1 MKVGWQMRK
10 SKRLRRW
17 IIVLVITFLFIIYY
31 NRTLGDILLEI
42 KSLPASLTIIS
53 IVFTTIYYI
62 IEGKLIEFVAS
73 RHNKNFTWV
82 QGIAIAY
89 IGSFYRFTTMGAA
102 AGPSEVYYL
111 YQEGI
116 PISRGTGMCLV
127 KFIIHKVTIA
137 VYGILGYLVLS
148 RKMNHILKPYRIYI
162 IIGSLIAVLY
172 TVLLIAVCISRRFS
186 KLVIWLVRKIPVK
199 RVGFQKKSNQLIES
213 IILLQDESSI
223 LFKNKEKI
231 LWIFIL
237 NIGKQTCYYLI
248 PAIFFYFRSNILVLN
263 VVPLMAVCNMLA
275 GVLPA
280 PSGIGSLEYVFL
292 LLFQSLTKVDIA
304 ASVILLYRF
313 VTWLI
318 PFVIGGVFV
327 AVYKKRYLK
336 ESN

>member
-1 MKVGWQMRK
+1 MKVGRQMRK
-10 SKRLRRW
+10 EIRLRRW
-17 IIVLVITFLFIIYY
+17 IIVLTIIIIFIIYY
-31 NRTLGDILLEI
+31 KKTLGDILIEI
-42 KSLPASLTIIS
+42 RYLPTSLTLIS
-53 IVFTTIYYI
+53 IVFTTIYFI

-73 RHNKNFTWV
+73 RHNQDFTWI
-82 QGIAIAY
+82 QGTAVAY
-89 IGSFYRFTTMGAA
+89 ISSFYRFTTMGAA

-111 YQEGI
+111 YMEGI

-148 RKMNHILKPYRIYI
+148 KKMNHILMPYRTYI
-162 IIGSLIAVLY
+162 IIGSLIAILY
-172 TVLLIAVCISRRFS
+172 TVILVAICTSKSFAMLIILLLKKV
-186 KLVIWLVRKIPVK
+186 PVK
-199 RVGFQKKSNQLIES
+199 KAGFQKKITKLIES
-213 IILLQDESSI
+213 INLLQDESII
-223 LFKNKEKI
+223 LFKDKKKI

-248 PAIFFYFRSNILVLN
+248 PAIFLYYRCNILVLN
-263 VVPLMAVCNMLA
+263 AIPLMAVTSMLA

-292 LLFQSLTKVDIA
+292 LLFQTLTRVDIA
-304 ASVILLYRF
+304 VSVILLYRF

-327 AVYKKRYLK
+327 AVYKKRFNK
-336 ESN
+336 N